1 MKLHQ
6 ILALLLLSACQKQ
19 ETVTYSM
26 SQSDALAYSKALRG
40 TIYSNEGDSGPFIFH
55 STAAAPP
62 GSALEISANTKAGP
76 HWISLPAKSGYFYEA
91 DSYENSDGGIFFV
104 TREVPIKKKN
114 TEQGAA
120 ANP

>member
-1 MKLHQ
+1 MKLLQ

-19 ETVTYSM
+19 EVITYSM
-26 SQSDALAYSKALRG
+26 SLSDALAHSKTLRG
-40 TIYSNEGDSGPFIFH
+40 IVYSNEGDSGPFIFH
-55 STAAAPP
+55 STASASP
-62 GSALEISANTKAGP
+62 GFALRVSADTKAGP

-104 TREVPIKKKN
+104 TREVPIQKKS
-114 TEQGAA
+114 TEHGAA